1 MQNLASHNGFIMR
14 IFLAFVFLWFGV
26 SEFVN
31 PTNWVSYMPSF
42 VSGLGLDG
50 NFLVVIHGL
59 FLIVISF
66 CLIFKF
72 FLRFTGLL
80 AILILLQ
87 ITFGLLV
94 ISKFEINE
102 IVVRDIGLLG
112 LAIAVWLQ
120 SIQPRK

>member
-1 MQNLASHNGFIMR
+1 MLKNLATHNGFIMR

-26 SEFVN
+26 SEFAD
-31 PTNWVSYMPSF
+31 PANWVSYMPSF
-42 VSGLGLDG
+42 VSVLGLDA

-59 FLIVISF
+59 FLIVLSF
-66 CLIFKF
+66 CLIFKL
-72 FLRFTGLL
+72 FLRIASFA

-112 LAIAVWLQ
+112 LAIGIWL
-120 SIQPRK
+120 